1 MLVFY
6 SKSEGKPDVPC
17 ESPVDLPVEN
27 VLEIFR
33 KLNPRSGFLGINLKE
48 SFVLQMLPGKKGI
61 RIELLDSSIPAID
74 YFEGTEEA
82 LSEELIIA
90 AGNGDDVFK
99 IARQKLLAWKH
110 LNLS

>member
-6 SKSEGKPDVPC
+6 SKSEGKTDVPC

-33 KLNPRSGFLGINLKE
+33 NLNHRSGFLGINLKE
-48 SFVLQMLPGKKGI
+48 PFVLQLLCRKKGI
-61 RIELLDSSIPAID
+61 DIELLDSSIPAID
-74 YFEGTEEA
+74 YCEDKESVLAEQ
-82 LSEELIIA
+82 LIIA

-99 IARQKLLAWKH
+99 IARQKVPAWKH
-110 LNLS
+110 LKMS